1 MYGTVARLTAKPG
14 SREALDEITRQVREE
29 KPPGLVA
36 SYIYQMDSDPD
47 EYYLAVVFESRES
60 YRANAESPEQH
71 ARYERWRPLLAA
83 EPEWHDGEVESAGGG
98 S

>member
-14 SREALDEITRQVREE
+14 SREALDEISRQVRED
-29 KPPGLVA
+29 KPAGLLA
-36 SYIYQMDSDPD
+36 SYIFQMDSDPD

-60 YRANAESPEQH
+60 YRANAESPEQN
-71 ARYERWRPLLAA
+71 ARYESWRAQLEAD
-83 EPEWHDGEVESAGGG
+83 PEWHDGEVVSIGGD

>member
-14 SREALDEITRQVREE
+14 SREALDEISRQVRED

-36 SYIYQMDSDPD
+36 SYIYQMDSDPN

-71 ARYERWRPLLAA
+71 ARYEKWRPLLDA
-83 EPEWHDGEVESAGGG
+83 EPEWHDGEIVSIADD

>member
-14 SREALDEITRQVREE
+14 SREALDEISRQVQDD
-29 KPPGLVA
+29 KPPGLLA
-36 SYIYQMDSDPD
+36 SYIYQMDSDPN

-71 ARYERWRPLLAA
+71 ARYEKWRAQLQAD
-83 EPEWHDGEVESAGGG
+83 PEWHDGEVVSVGGD